1 MKKFYYQVVSIENV
15 KILKYHTF
23 WEKKKFICSKCKNED
38 KKYLKKNQL
47 RYYNFLV

>member
-23 WEKKKFICSKCKNED
+23 WEKNILFAVSAKMKIKNI
-38 KKYLKKNQL
+38 
-47 RYYNFLV
+47 